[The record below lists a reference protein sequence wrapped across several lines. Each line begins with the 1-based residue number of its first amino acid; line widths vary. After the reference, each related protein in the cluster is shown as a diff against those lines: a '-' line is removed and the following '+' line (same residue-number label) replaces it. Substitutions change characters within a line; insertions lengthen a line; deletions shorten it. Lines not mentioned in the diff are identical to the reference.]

1 VALRRVISTWAVA
14 ATALVV
20 ATGLG
25 TASASPSAPAVPA
38 VPVQEGDATITVEQA
53 HPARTT
59 VHYFVS
65 LEAGGEAVDGATI
78 VATPID
84 SGGAE
89 GTPVTLTGDGGGI
102 YQGSVTL
109 AEEGDWTVEFASTDP
124 SASLSHDQ
132 SMPAEVFV
140 ADGSEEDSSPVFPV
154 LFAAAFLVTLAGMG
168 VWALIDRRR
177 ADRATAEGDAPGD
190 PVEAPGPDAV

>member
-20 ATGLG
+20 ATGLALG
-25 TASASPSAPAVPA
+25 TAPASAAVPQ
-38 VPVQEGDATITVEQA
+38 QEGDATITVEQA

-65 LEAGGEAVDGATI
+65 LEADGEAVDGATI
-78 VATPID
+78 VATPTD
-84 SGGAE
+84 SGGTE

-109 AEEGDWTVEFASTDP
+109 SEDGDWTVDFVSTDP
-124 SASLSHDQ
+124 SASLSYDQ

-140 ADGSEEDSSPVFPV
+140 AGESEEDSSPVFPI

-168 VWALIDRRR
+168 VWALVDRRR
-177 ADRATAEGDAPGD
+177 ADKAAADDATGD
-190 PVEAPGPDAV
+190 PVETPGPDAV